1 MRPPSQAKKHTADVI
16 LVGASVRS
24 LAETAIRHRYRPHC
38 FDMFADHDLRRIL
51 ANEHLPAPQQF
62 SDFAQLPE
70 RIQDLPAA
78 WPVIWTGG
86 LENAPGAFETLAR
99 QRPVCGPNS
108 KLIQRLSHPDELR
121 TLLQD
126 TDVRL
131 PRIAW
136 QRDEVTALEP
146 AHSWLIKPVR
156 SAGGIGVRRWGSE
169 SGIPA
174 GCYLEEFQSGRAA
187 SALVCCQSGRTTV
200 LSTSAQISGDRRMGA
215 SDFWYCGNTGPV
227 ALPQKAMKGLTRV
240 MDKLATLGFAGI
252 AGIDFLLQEEEL
264 VLLEINPRVTA
275 AHEIFDLTSRGS
287 NVLDLQL
294 GAESVES
301 PPLDSQSNQISRL
314 IAYVVRDSQ
323 LTPDGVR
330 MLMKFSRSPT
340 RPHDA
345 DMPCWLADIPCAG
358 ALTTGQPFCSI
369 YHQWPTGCPI
379 AQASPNRA
387 IEMDSLVA
395 RCTGLQEIDSFAIA
409 SGVTS
414 LF

>member
-1 MRPPSQAKKHTADVI
+1 MI

-38 FDMFADHDLRRIL
+38 FDMFADHDLRRML
-51 ANEHLPAPQQF
+51 AKEHLPAPQQF
-62 SDFAQLPE
+62 SNFAQLPE
-70 RIQDLPAA
+70 RMHDLPAT

-86 LENAPGAFETLAR
+86 LENAPGTFEKLAR

-108 KLIQRLSHPDELR
+108 NTIQRLSHPCELR
-121 TLLQD
+121 ALLQD

-136 QRDEVTALEP
+136 QRDDVTASEP
-146 AHSWLIKPVR
+146 APSWLIKPER
-156 SAGGIGVRRWGSE
+156 SAGGIGVRRCGSE

-187 SALVCCQSGRTTV
+187 SALVFCQKGRTTI
-200 LSTSAQISGDRRMGA
+200 LSTSAQISGDRRIGA

-227 ALPQKAMKGLTRV
+227 ALPKKAMKGLTRV
-240 MDKLATLGFAGI
+240 IDKLATLGFAGI
-252 AGIDFLLQEEEL
+252 AGIDFLLQDEEL
-264 VLLEINPRVTA
+264 VLLEINPRITA
-275 AHEIFDLTSRGS
+275 AHEIFDLSSRGS

-294 GAESVES
+294 GLASADS
-301 PPLDSQSNQISRL
+301 PPLNSQSKQISRL
-314 IAYVVRDSQ
+314 IAYVVRDCQ
-323 LTPDGVR
+323 LSPDEVR
-330 MLMKFSRSPT
+330 MLMEFSRPAI

-345 DMPCWLADIPCAG
+345 DLPCWLADIPCPG
-358 ALTTGQPFCSI
+358 ALKTGQPFCSL
-369 YHQWPTGCPI
+369 YHQWPTGSPRP
-379 AQASPNRA
+379 QASRTRA
-387 IEMDSLVA
+387 DEMDSLVA

-409 SGVTS
+409 SGVTP